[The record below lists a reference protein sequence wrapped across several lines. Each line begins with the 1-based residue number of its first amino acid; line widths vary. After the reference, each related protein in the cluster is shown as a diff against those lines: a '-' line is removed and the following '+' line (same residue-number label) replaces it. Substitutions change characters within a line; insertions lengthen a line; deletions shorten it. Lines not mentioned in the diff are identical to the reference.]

1 MATNPN
7 VNVKPIQEE
16 RELVS
21 VFETGDEAEAMVVQ
35 GLLESNGIESL
46 LVNLEAPQ
54 DVLPGVGG
62 VAIRVRPS
70 EADEAREII
79 EDQRNAPPGPEESS
93 ETEIL

>member
-7 VNVKPIQEE
+7 VNVTPIHEE
-16 RELVS
+16 RELVT
-21 VFETGDEAEAMVVQ
+21 VFETADEAEAMVVQ

-46 LVNLEAPQ
+46 LANLEAPQ

-62 VAIRVRPS
+62 VAIRVRSS
-70 EADEAREII
+70 EADQAREII
-79 EDQRNAPPGPEESS
+79 EGQRNDLLDPEEPS